1 MQQSTQDANWQARNN
16 HQNRGAAEYAQP
28 KYNIMKTH
36 ITNTFTGYT
45 KTITTVGTPSVATIA
60 KHIRA
65 SKARDCKSTTYIMI
79 DGVGYDLSHGELI
92 RNGN

>member
-1 MQQSTQDANWQARNN
+1 MIT
-16 HQNRGAAEYAQP
+16 Y
-28 KYNIMKTH
+28 
-36 ITNTFTGYT
+36 ITNTFTGYA
-45 KTITTVGTPSVATIA
+45 KTIATVGMPSVATIA

-65 SKARDCKSTTYIMI
+65 SKARDCKSTTYIMV